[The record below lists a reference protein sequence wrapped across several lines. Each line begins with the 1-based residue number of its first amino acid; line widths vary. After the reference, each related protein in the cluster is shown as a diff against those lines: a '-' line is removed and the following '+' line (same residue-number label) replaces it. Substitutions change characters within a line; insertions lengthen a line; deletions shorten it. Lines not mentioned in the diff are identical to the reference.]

1 MRADEEKLLTELS
14 EVTKRVVLMRER
26 MGGRLPKDIWLKVV
40 ELNGYYFGLE
50 LLLVNN
56 QGKAVLKVR
65 HDANPTEKEKVWEGK
80 LHLPGMVVAP
90 GTPAEKLFLI
100 LIEKEVVE
108 GENLELAEKLAAQ
121 VEFFKLVKYEASQRN
136 TQPYSLI
143 MKLNIGDLDEKFQKD
158 LKVVEGSDLKNVL
171 DLHKPILQEY
181 YSWI

>member
-1 MRADEEKLLTELS
+1 MTREEERLLAELS
-14 EVTKRVVLMRER
+14 EVTKKIVQLRES

-40 ELNGYYFGLE
+40 ELNGYYFGIE
-50 LLLVNN
+50 LLLING
-56 QGKAVLKVR
+56 QGKAVLKIR
-65 HDANPTEKEKVWEGK
+65 HDADSNEKEKVWEGK

-100 LIEKEVVE
+100 LIEKEIVE
-108 GENLELAEKLAAQ
+108 GGNHELAEKLASQ
-121 VEFFKLVKYEASQRN
+121 VEFFKLVKYEAAERN